1 VSDLVLVA
9 LISSATTIVGSI
21 FSILF
26 IQSRQARNDAKRAAA
41 EVVKAESEAEKNR
54 KATDAERE
62 RLEREITERV
72 LASSNAE
79 LERQQ
84 KRIDSQQQ
92 QIDRM
97 QTKLIDK
104 DVEMAAMRRGFQEQ
118 IDKLAEMVRQLLKQL
133 QENGHRPVIDMDEFK
148 AIEAKYH

>member
-1 VSDLVLVA
+1 MSDLVLVA

-84 KRIDSQQQ
+84 KRIDAQQQ

-97 QTKLIDK
+97 QTKLLDK

-133 QENGHRPVIDMDEFK
+133 QENGHQPVIDMDEFK

>member
-1 VSDLVLVA
+1 MSDLVLVA
-9 LISSATTIVGSI
+9 LISSATTIIGSI

-54 KATDAERE
+54 KETDAERE

-72 LASSNAE
+72 LVSSNAE

-84 KRIDSQQQ
+84 KRIDAQQQ

-97 QTKLIDK
+97 QSKLIDK
-104 DVEMAAMRRGFQEQ
+104 DVEMAQMRRGFQEQ

-133 QENGHRPVIDMDEFK
+133 NDAGHVPTIDLTEFK
-148 AIEAKYH
+148 AIEAKYR